1 MVELPRGKAAWDTSV
16 KPALPEWVKIRQEG
30 RIARSRPDHRMI
42 PWAPELSFVAEL
54 ERVDELDTLL
64 RIQRFFSD
72 GGRSGLMVPVR
83 ERSVSVLGDEKRL
96 EQLARTALF
105 GPGRLSYELLRCF
118 PVAPPLV
125 WEAGPRDDTSRI
137 ILVIEN
143 HHTWHSF
150 CRWNQEVG
158 AYAAIVYGAGNA
170 FASSVEYLVQVM
182 ADTGAQEVHY
192 FGDLDPEGLHIVQ
205 RAQERLKSQFAAKL
219 PDIRPAVD
227 WYRLLIERGQ
237 TVLGVMG
244 EVVPS
249 ALDSPPEADPS
260 ASHENSTN
268 TRGAVEQTWLPLAIH
283 NLALGVFAQ
292 GRRLPQELVGW
303 EQLKC
308 HTRSF

>member
-1 MVELPRGKAAWDTSV
+1 
-16 KPALPEWVKIRQEG
+16 
-30 RIARSRPDHRMI
+30 MI

-54 ERVDELDTLL
+54 ERVEELDTLL
-64 RIQRFFSD
+64 RMQRFFSE
-72 GGRSGLMVPVR
+72 GGRSAPLVPVR

-125 WEAGPRDDTSRI
+125 WEAGPRDGTSRI
-137 ILVIEN
+137 VLVIEN

-158 AYAAIVYGAGNA
+158 AYAAVVYGAGNA
-170 FASSVEYLVQVM
+170 FASSVEYLIQVM
-182 ADTGAQEVHY
+182 ADTGAQEVDY
-192 FGDLDPEGLHIVQ
+192 FGDLDPEGLQIVQ
-205 RAQERLKSQFAAKL
+205 RARERLKSLYASKL
-219 PDIRPAVD
+219 PDIRPAAD
-227 WYRLLIERGQ
+227 WYWLLIERGQ
-237 TVLGVMG
+237 AVLGGMG
-244 EVVPS
+244 EVAS
-249 ALDSPPEADPS
+249 FGRASSPEADPS
-260 ASHENSTN
+260 GFHDRPTCKVGDVGQS
-268 TRGAVEQTWLPLAIH
+268 WLPLAIH

-308 HTRSF
+308 HTRKF